1 MVQSPFK
8 DCLSAN
14 ALFKIMVGCPDVF
27 ISLLVSIQT
36 FFCRVPLRM
45 STIYLGVG
53 QRITDRLL
61 GRLMQKPL
69 FVLRRSR
76 EF

>member
-36 FFCRVPLRM
+36 FFLQFIWEWD
-45 STIYLGVG
+45 SELQIGYL
-53 QRITDRLL
+53 DA
-61 GRLMQKPL
+61 
-69 FVLRRSR
+69 
-76 EF
+76 